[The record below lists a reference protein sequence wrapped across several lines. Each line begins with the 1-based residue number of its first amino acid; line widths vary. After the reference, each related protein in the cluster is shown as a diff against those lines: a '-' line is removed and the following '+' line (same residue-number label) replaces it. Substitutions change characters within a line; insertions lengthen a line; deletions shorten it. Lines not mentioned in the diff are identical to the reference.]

1 MTVAGEAGEEGG
13 SGATDSPG
21 AVPALGPINAYCRG
35 RIDGFEELVTI
46 SAIGEGF
53 SNPTFLVTS
62 GSGRRLVLRAM
73 PQHLSA
79 ASAHRID
86 REYKVITALQATDVP
101 VPRPVL
107 FCADPGPAGSP
118 FYLMSYVQ
126 GTVYANGALP
136 AAEGARRRIFLDLA
150 RCLGRL
156 HATDYR
162 GIGLSTYGRGPGSAH
177 FQRRVSAMSQLY
189 RDTELSREPLM
200 ETLIEKLAGM
210 SPAAH
215 RTCLIHG
222 DYRLG
227 NVVIDPELDAVAAIL
242 DWELSTL
249 GDPMMDVGY
258 CTLMYHWASPAFGTV
273 IGAGAGV
280 PTEEDFL
287 AAYCE
292 EAGERQLPDLSPY
305 QALCLLRLACITQ
318 AALHREAHGVA
329 LPRPLPAGHL
339 PGEVASLALDLMTRA
354 RR

>member
-1 MTVAGEAGEEGG
+1 MKVAGEAGEEGDC
-13 SGATDSPG
+13 GATDSPG

-35 RIDGFEELVTI
+35 RIDGFEELVAI
-46 SAIGEGF
+46 SAVGEGF

-62 GSGRRLVLRAM
+62 GSGRRLVFRAM
-73 PQHLSA
+73 PRHLSV

-86 REYKVITALQATDVP
+86 REYKVITALQDTGVP

-136 AAEGARRRIFLDLA
+136 GTEGARRSVFLDLA

-162 GIGLSTYGRGPGSAH
+162 AIGLGTYGRGPGSAH
-177 FQRRVSAMSQLY
+177 FQRQVSAMSQLY
-189 RDTELSREPLM
+189 RDTELSREPVM
-200 ETLIEKLAGM
+200 ERLIEQLAVM
-210 SPAAH
+210 APNAQ

-227 NVVIDPELDAVAAIL
+227 NVVIDTEQDRIAAIL

-258 CTLMYHWASPAFGTV
+258 CTLMYHWTSPAFGTV
-273 IGAGAGV
+273 VGAGAGI
-280 PTEEDFL
+280 PTEEEFL

-292 EAGERQLPDLSPY
+292 EACERELPDLRPY

-329 LPRPLPAGHL
+329 LSRPLPAGHL
-339 PGEVASLALDLMTRA
+339 PGEVASLALDLIARA